1 MRSRWPASEWRIVAA
16 LALAKL
22 LFHLITFH
30 GYGIF
35 RDELYYLACGRHL
48 AWGYVEFPPLIG
60 VLTRAVTTLLGDSLF
75 AIRLLPAVAGA
86 CLVVLTAMIARE
98 LGGGRFAQALAGLAV
113 IVVPAW
119 MSIDHFMN
127 TNAFEPLFW
136 AGCVWL
142 VIRAW
147 NTGDSRY
154 WLGFGVVAGLGLENK
169 HAMLFFGFG
178 LAGGLLLTPLRKSF
192 AQWNL
197 WLGGAIAALMFL
209 PNILWQISLGWPTLE
224 FLQNAVKYKNA
235 ILTPWQFF
243 ATELLL
249 TAAAVPV
256 WMAGLWFFFFHPRG
270 KTYRALG
277 WTYVIIFA
285 TLCVLHGKGYYLLPA
300 YPMLLGAGGVCLE
313 EALAR
318 RPWRR
323 LRRTLIVAMLVT
335 AAVSAPMAVPVL
347 PIETFVRYAAW
358 LGIQN
363 PKEERHE
370 MGRLPQFYADMFGW
384 RNMAEQV
391 AGVFHGLPPE
401 DQAHAAIFAWNYGDA
416 GAIDYYGPGL
426 KIPNAISGH
435 NNYYLWGP
443 GPSDPE
449 VVIVIG
455 GSREGLAGV
464 FRDVRAAGLITEPN
478 AMPFENNLTIWVCRE
493 PKVSLRQIWPLLKHY
508 V

>member
-1 MRSRWPASEWRIVAA
+1 
-16 LALAKL
+16 
-22 LFHLITFH
+22 
-30 GYGIF
+30 
-35 RDELYYLACGRHL
+35 
-48 AWGYVEFPPLIG
+48 
-60 VLTRAVTTLLGDSLF
+60 
-75 AIRLLPAVAGA
+75 
-86 CLVVLTAMIARE
+86 
-98 LGGGRFAQALAGLAV
+98 
-113 IVVPAW
+113 
-119 MSIDHFMN
+119 
-127 TNAFEPLFW
+127 
-136 AGCVWL
+136 
-142 VIRAW
+142 
-147 NTGDSRY
+147 
-154 WLGFGVVAGLGLENK
+154 
-169 HAMLFFGFG
+169 MLFFGFG
-178 LAGGLLLTPLRKSF
+178 LVGGLLLTPLRKSF
-192 AQWNL
+192 AQRNL
-197 WLGGAIAALMFL
+197 WLGGVIAALIFL
-209 PNILWQISLGWPTLE
+209 PNILWQISLDWPTLE

-243 ATELLL
+243 ATELGL
-249 TAAAVPV
+249 TVAAVPV
-256 WMAGLWFFFFHPRG
+256 WLAGLWFFFFHPRG

-313 EALAR
+313 DALAR
-318 RPWRR
+318 RPWRW
-323 LRRTLIVAMLVT
+323 LRPALIAVML
-335 AAVSAPMAVPVL
+335 ALGAVSAPMAIPLLPV
-347 PIETFVRYAAW
+347 ETFVRYAAW
-358 LGIQN
+358 LGIEN

-391 AGVFHGLPPE
+391 AAVFHGLPPE

-443 GPSDPE
+443 GPSDPQ
-449 VVIVIG
+449 VLIVIG

-464 FRDVRAAGLITEPN
+464 FRDVRAAGSITEQN

-493 PKVSLRQIWPLLKHY
+493 PTMPLREFWPMLKHY